1 MNALRAVL
9 MAATFILVGCHS
21 SHPSAEANTAP
32 HPAAPPT
39 IADTEGVIPRF
50 TQDIWPVVESYNAH
64 PGQGNPG
71 GINPAYEQFTKITDK
86 GLDAEGWNRLS
97 AAVHHL
103 GTVQEMDETHGDIG
117 RDASGLHLADTR
129 LVVETPDNAKLD
141 ICYTYTAESYQGQR
155 PVHTPGASEATVE
168 LHKTDNNWYLRS
180 ITNDHVVPNC
190 PTANTGQ

>member
-21 SHPSAEANTAP
+21 SHPPAGASPAP
-32 HPAAPPT
+32 RPADPPPV
-39 IADTEGVIPRF
+39 ADTEGVIPRF
-50 TQDIWPVVESYNAH
+50 TQDIWPAVEDYNAG

-71 GINPAYEQFTKITDK
+71 GVNPAYTRYVAVVDK

-97 AAVHHL
+97 AAVRHL

-117 RDASGLHLADTR
+117 IDASGLHLAGTR
-129 LVVETPDNAKLD
+129 LVVETPDNARLN

-155 PVHTPGASEATVE
+155 PVHPPTASEATVA

-180 ITNDHVVPNC
+180 ITNDHVVPRC
-190 PTANTGQ
+190 PAADAGQ